1 MDQVAQLAGAIL
13 ILIAFVAA
21 QRGTMS
27 PQSLVYL
34 VLNLVGGVVLAVVAL
49 VTENWGF
56 LLLEVFWS
64 VVSAWGL
71 IQLSGLAPRNRPRP
85 GRS

>member
-1 MDQVAQLAGAIL
+1 MQIAQLAGAIL

-21 QRGTMS
+21 QRGAMS
-27 PQSLVYL
+27 PHSLAYL
-34 VLNLVGGVVLAVVAL
+34 ILNLVGGVILGVVAL

-56 LLLEVFWS
+56 LLLETFWS

-71 IQLSGLAPRNRPRP
+71 MRLLRGLPPAAVQ
-85 GRS
+85 